1 MNDVTVVTSVTYPSP
16 ESLALVADVQYHEP
30 YLSAALNRKFRGI
43 VDPGF
48 YAGFFPKPG
57 GGMNLLITSVDGD
70 KTAGAASVNIGEFY
84 QVTIQQ
90 RKDISLALSAGK
102 KYAIVLKGRYLLG
115 EDSYQVNTASHI
127 HAAEFVARTYTDSY
141 QLGDGEL
148 LVCTVNIPAGVSAIT
163 KEMIDVSDRI
173 DLTIGIEIS
182 DSVTST
188 RSDVAASSLAVK
200 KAYDLAKSKYTAQ
213 DASTTQ
219 KGLVQLSS
227 ATNSDSETMAATPK
241 AVKSVKELADTKAP
255 IESPSLTG
263 TPTAPTAAQGTNS
276 TQIANTAFVKAA
288 ITALINGAPGTLDTL
303 KEIAAAIN
311 NDPNF
316 STTINNA
323 LALKAPLASPALTG
337 IPTAPTAAQG
347 TNNTQIA
354 TTAYVRAAISA
365 LVGSSPEAL
374 DTLNELAAALGN
386 DPNFATTMTNALAGK
401 QPLDATLTA
410 LAGLATG
417 ANKLPYFTG
426 TDTVSQTDLTS
437 VGRDILAKTS
447 TLAVIQYLG
456 LREIG
461 TSGEKI
467 PLLSTANT
475 WSSQQTF
482 KGKTA
487 FSAAATFSAGIA
499 GAIDPEDIGGQTVD
513 LNNLTIRSD
522 VGAIKYYY
530 CPTSGGGAN
539 ITNKPDGVTGNFL
552 LRVESTRKV
561 SASDYANMQTL
572 ISNDTKRIYVR
583 FVVNGSWAAWS
594 QVVVSGWGQDVSVKS
609 LSAVALSGSLTG
621 NASTATKLQT
631 VRTIGGVSFD
641 GSANIDLPGVNK
653 TGNQSTTGNAATA
666 TKLQTARTIGGVSF
680 DGSANIDLPGV
691 NKAGNQSTTGNAAT
705 ATKLQ
710 TARTINGV
718 MFDGSAN
725 ISIPTITSRGRVTA
739 LTGTTQG
746 AATGLQMYE
755 AYNNS
760 YPTTYGNVLHMK
772 GASAAGEGEL
782 LIGWSGTSGAH
793 APVFIRSR
801 RDHTDAAWSA
811 WAQVYTSRDSIPGV
825 NATGNQNTTGNAAT
839 ATKLQT
845 ARTIGGVSFDGTAN
859 INLPGVNVAGNQN
872 TSGNA
877 ATATKL
883 QTARTINGVS
893 FDGSKNIELTPRSIG
908 TINST
913 TMSFSGGA
921 GWFKLATV
929 TMPQSSSVVYISLI
943 GGSGY
948 NVNSPM
954 QAGIS
959 ELVLRAGNGSPKGLT
974 GALWRRTSVG
984 FTNFAWVNTSGDT
997 YDVYVEIGNHA
1008 TRVNIQWDYTS
1019 NASVTIHTSPSY
1031 TANKPTGLTDGTVY
1045 VIYSS
1050 HIKPTATDVGA
1061 LPITGGNLN
1070 GGLTATGEII
1080 SKSANGLRIAY
1091 GNYGFFI
1098 RNDGSN
1104 TFFMLTDS
1112 GNSLGTYNNLR
1123 PLIINNA
1130 NGTVT
1135 IGNGLNVTGGINGSL
1150 NGNAAT
1156 ATKLQTARTIGGVSF
1171 DGSANIDL
1179 PGVNKAG
1186 NQSTTGNAATA
1197 TKLQTARTIGGVSFD
1212 GSANIDLPGV
1222 NKTGN
1227 QSTTGNAATAT
1238 KLQTARTIGGVS
1250 FDGSANIDLPGVNK
1264 AGNQSTTGNAATATK
1279 LQTARTINGVKFDGS
1294 ANITL
1299 TAANLGLSDSSGYVG
1314 RLVNTQVFTSSGT
1327 YTPTPGT
1334 KRIRVTITGGGGGG
1348 GGCKAISNNETF
1360 FGAGGG
1366 AGGTI
1371 VSIMTPTQ
1379 NSYPVTIGA
1388 GGAGGVSATN
1398 GTSGGNSVFASLI
1411 APGGAGG
1418 GKVGVTNTNG
1428 GNGGVPSTGDIRITG
1443 GHGGDGQSGNIG
1455 VSGEGGT
1462 SHWGG
1467 GGRAGA
1473 GGGVSGKAY
1482 GSGGG
1487 GAYDAGY
1494 SGTSMTGGKGA
1505 AGICII
1511 EEFA

>member
-173 DLTIGIEIS
+173 DLAIGIEIS

-499 GAIDPEDIGGQTVD
+499 GAIEPEAIDGRTID
-513 LNNLTIRSD
+513 LNDLIIANTEAGS
-522 VGAIKYYY
+522 VKYYQ
-530 CPTSGGGAN
+530 CKTVAGGAN
-539 ITNKPDGVTGNFL
+539 ITNKPDGVSGNFL
-552 LRVESTRKV
+552 VRVESIRKTTG
-561 SASDYANMQTL
+561 SDYANMQTL
-572 ISNDTKRIYVR
+572 INSDTKRIYVR
-583 FVVNGSWAAWS
+583 FVVNGNWTAWS

-653 TGNQSTTGNAATA
+653 
-666 TKLQTARTIGGVSF
+666 
-680 DGSANIDLPGV
+680 
-691 NKAGNQSTTGNAAT
+691 AGNQSTTGNAAT

-718 MFDGSAN
+718 KFDGSAN

-739 LTGTTQG
+739 LTDTTQG
-746 AATGLQMYE
+746 VATGLQMYE

-760 YPTTYGNVLHMK
+760 YPTAYGNVLHMK

-929 TMPQSSSVVYISLI
+929 TMPQASSMVYISLI
-943 GGSGY
+943 GGAGY

-959 ELVLRAGNGSPKGLT
+959 ELVLRAGNGNPKGLT

-997 YDVYVEIGNHA
+997 YDVYVEIGNYA
-1008 TRVNIQWDYTS
+1008 TGVNIQWDYTR

-1098 RNDGSN
+1098 RNDGSH
-1104 TFFMLTDS
+1104 TYFMLTDS
-1112 GNSLGTYNNLR
+1112 GNSLGTFNRLR

-1156 ATKLQTARTIGGVSF
+1156 ATKLQTERTIGGVSF

-1227 QSTTGNAATAT
+1227 QNTTGNAATAT

-1250 FDGSANIDLPGVNK
+1250 FDGSANINLPGVNI
-1264 AGNQSTTGNAATATK
+1264 AGNQNTTGNAATATK

-1314 RLVNTQVFTSSGT
+1314 RLVNTRVFTSSGT

-1366 AGGTI
+1366 AGGTVI
-1371 VSIMTPTQ
+1371 TTLILTKD
-1379 NSYPVTIGA
+1379 SYPVTIGA
-1388 GGAGGVSATN
+1388 GGAGGVSATT
-1398 GTSGGNSVFASLI
+1398 GLKGGDSSFGSVI
-1411 APGGAGG
+1411 APGGEGG

-1428 GNGGVPSTGDIRITG
+1428 GNGGVPSTGGINIIG

-1462 SHWGG
+1462 SYWGG